1 MNFLTRQSRILRFTV
16 LALCTIT
23 TLWAVLRSNP
33 PTKDLSLAFRAESQS
48 LLDHASERILSVAA
62 SVDRLSIAGLAGAG
76 VFDATAIARPQPE
89 PDDLPSVWRLNVP
102 VQGKAGE
109 PVEIIA
115 PEAHSVMDPPN
126 SVLSLAIVLDRISTG
141 LVAQNALMNSLRFAT
156 QEGWQVRIR
165 AKTSAINSPLP
176 DWKVMQQ
183 AWAAGTLR
191 DWTVDREPLTITAA
205 SPVRQNGR
213 LVAAALATAQIGNL
227 LAPLS
232 GQAGDLTIMILHK
245 GTPVALVD
253 RNSVTGPDAAPNTE
267 EILSPAV
274 LAAATSPSG
283 SVINAGDLW
292 VFGTRVE
299 GTPFHAAVIGSV
311 SSPYLQPTFQDD
323 AIRVLLIVILV
334 LGVML
339 FISDKLAKREFIRP
353 ARALISH
360 IEAENRNIAEAA
372 PGDVP
377 ENWKPWF
384 TTISR
389 IFEEN
394 RTLVRHLTETLE
406 NLDNAVDERT
416 RELQQKNSELELALK
431 KLREAQ
437 DQIVSQEKLASLGAL
452 TAGIA
457 HEIKN
462 PLNFVTNF
470 AQSSIELATELEEIL
485 APYIKT
491 IPEQERDDVEGLIE
505 DIRNNAERIDSHGK
519 RADSIVKSMLAHARE
534 SSGAPELTNLN
545 ALIRESATLAYH
557 GRRAQDRGFNVTLDY
572 ALSDDLPEIKVVP
585 QELNRVI
592 LNLVGNAF
600 DAVRE
605 RQASGP
611 KDYSPQV
618 TLSSEMSGN
627 TVTLKIRDNGAGI
640 PEGIRE
646 KLFTPFFTTKPTGSG
661 TGLGLSICHDIVR
674 RHGGRITVDSKP
686 GNHTE
691 FTITLPQEI

>member
-1 MNFLTRQSRILRFTV
+1 ML
-16 LALCTIT
+16 
-23 TLWAVLRSNP
+23 
-33 PTKDLSLAFRAESQS
+33 
-48 LLDHASERILSVAA
+48 
-62 SVDRLSIAGLAGAG
+62 
-76 VFDATAIARPQPE
+76 
-89 PDDLPSVWRLNVP
+89 
-102 VQGKAGE
+102 
-109 PVEIIA
+109 
-115 PEAHSVMDPPN
+115 
-126 SVLSLAIVLDRISTG
+126 
-141 LVAQNALMNSLRFAT
+141 
-156 QEGWQVRIR
+156 
-165 AKTSAINSPLP
+165 
-176 DWKVMQQ
+176 
-183 AWAAGTLR
+183 
-191 DWTVDREPLTITAA
+191 
-205 SPVRQNGR
+205 
-213 LVAAALATAQIGNL
+213 
-227 LAPLS
+227 
-232 GQAGDLTIMILHK
+232 
-245 GTPVALVD
+245 
-253 RNSVTGPDAAPNTE
+253 
-267 EILSPAV
+267 
-274 LAAATSPSG
+274 
-283 SVINAGDLW
+283 
-292 VFGTRVE
+292 GTRVE

-311 SSPYLQPTFQDD
+311 SSSYLQSPFQDD

-334 LGVML
+334 LGTML
-339 FISDKLAKREFIRP
+339 FVSDKLAKREFIRP

-372 PGDVP
+372 PGNVP

-394 RTLVRHLTETLE
+394 RSLVRHLTATLE

-519 RADSIVKSMLAHARE
+519 RADGIVKSMLAHARE

-572 ALSDDLPEIKVVP
+572 ALSDNLPEIKVVP
-585 QELNRVI
+585 QELNRVV

-605 RQASGP
+605 RQSTSP

-618 TLSSEMSGN
+618 TLSSEISGN
-627 TVTLKIRDNGAGI
+627 LITLKIRDNGAGI
-640 PEGIRE
+640 PDAIRE

-686 GNHTE
+686 GTYTE
-691 FTITLPQEI
+691 FTISLPREI

>member
-1 MNFLTRQSRILRFTV
+1 M
-16 LALCTIT
+16 
-23 TLWAVLRSNP
+23 
-33 PTKDLSLAFRAESQS
+33 
-48 LLDHASERILSVAA
+48 
-62 SVDRLSIAGLAGAG
+62 
-76 VFDATAIARPQPE
+76 
-89 PDDLPSVWRLNVP
+89 
-102 VQGKAGE
+102 
-109 PVEIIA
+109 
-115 PEAHSVMDPPN
+115 
-126 SVLSLAIVLDRISTG
+126 
-141 LVAQNALMNSLRFAT
+141 
-156 QEGWQVRIR
+156 
-165 AKTSAINSPLP
+165 
-176 DWKVMQQ
+176 
-183 AWAAGTLR
+183 
-191 DWTVDREPLTITAA
+191 
-205 SPVRQNGR
+205 
-213 LVAAALATAQIGNL
+213 
-227 LAPLS
+227 
-232 GQAGDLTIMILHK
+232 
-245 GTPVALVD
+245 
-253 RNSVTGPDAAPNTE
+253 
-267 EILSPAV
+267 
-274 LAAATSPSG
+274 
-283 SVINAGDLW
+283 
-292 VFGTRVE
+292 
-299 GTPFHAAVIGSV
+299 
-311 SSPYLQPTFQDD
+311 
-323 AIRVLLIVILV
+323 
-334 LGVML
+334 
-339 FISDKLAKREFIRP
+339 
-353 ARALISH
+353 
-360 IEAENRNIAEAA
+360 
-372 PGDVP
+372 
-377 ENWKPWF
+377 
-384 TTISR
+384 
-389 IFEEN
+389 
-394 RTLVRHLTETLE
+394 RHLTETLE

-605 RQASGP
+605 RQAAGP

-627 TVTLKIRDNGAGI
+627 TVILKIRDNGAGI

-691 FTITLPQEI
+691 FTITLPREI

>member
-1 MNFLTRQSRILRFTV
+1 MNFLTRHSRLLRFAV
-16 LALCTIT
+16 LLLCGIT
-23 TLWAVLRSNP
+23 TIWVLLRNVP
-33 PTKDLSLAFRAESQS
+33 PAKDLGVAFRADSQS
-48 LLDHASERILSVAA
+48 LLDQAGEQILSIAA

-76 VFDATAIARPQPE
+76 VFDATAIARPD
-89 PDDLPSVWRLNVP
+89 PDSAMPSSAWRLNVP
-102 VQGKAGE
+102 AQGKSGE
-109 PVEIIA
+109 SVEIIA
-115 PEAHSVMDPPN
+115 PDSLTTTEPPG
-126 SVLSLAIVLDRISTG
+126 SILSLAVVLDRISSG
-141 LVAQNALMNSLRFAT
+141 LVAQNVLTNSLRFVT
-156 QEGWQVRIR
+156 QEGWQVRLR
-165 AKTSAINSPLP
+165 TRTPVTDSPLP

-183 AWAAGTLR
+183 TWAAGTLR
-191 DWTVDREPLTITAA
+191 DWTVGRQPLTVTAA

-213 LVAAALATAQIGNL
+213 LVAAALATAQIRNL
-227 LAPLS
+227 MAPLS
-232 GQAGDLTIMILHK
+232 QQAGELTIMILHK
-245 GTPVALVD
+245 GAPVAIID
-253 RNSVTGPDAAPNTE
+253 RTGVLGPDGFAAAE
-267 EILSPAV
+267 AMFQPAV

-283 SVINAGDLW
+283 AVI
-292 VFGTRVE
+292 GTDDFQVLGSRVD
-299 GTPFHAAVIGSV
+299 GTPFHVAVIGTL
-311 SSPYLQPTFQDD
+311 SSPYLHSPFEDN
-323 AIRVLLIVILV
+323 AIRGLLMVILI

-339 FISDKLAKREFIRP
+339 FISDRLAKREFIRP

-360 IEAENRNIAEAA
+360 IEAENRNIAEPP

-394 RTLVRHLTETLE
+394 RSLVRHLTETLE

-416 RELQQKNSELELALK
+416 RELQHKNSELELALK

-470 AQSSIELATELEEIL
+470 AQSSVELATELEDIL
-485 APYIKT
+485 KPRLAALPG
-491 IPEQERDDVEGLIE
+491 QDRDEVTGLIE

-534 SSGAPELTNLN
+534 SSGAPERTNIN
-545 ALIRESATLAYH
+545 TLIRESANLAYH

-572 ALSDDLPEIKVVP
+572 VLSDDLPDIKVVP
-585 QELNRVI
+585 QELNRVV

-605 RQASGP
+605 RQAKDP
-611 KDYSPQV
+611 KDYAPQV
-618 TLSSEMSGN
+618 TLSSEISGSL
-627 TVTLKIRDNGAGI
+627 VVLKIRDNGSGI
-640 PEGIRE
+640 PDAIRE

-674 RHGGRITVDSKP
+674 RHGGRITLDSTP
-686 GNHTE
+686 GSYTE
-691 FTITLPQEI
+691 FTITLPMES